1 MSGMP
6 LVQALLLLASL
17 IALIALTQARLLHA
31 FLAIVVVAAAFGL
44 AAGFSTAFV
53 GKAFGAGFAQA
64 IASPGLVIVAAG
76 FVAALADAT
85 GAAGWFAAKAASSTS
100 SWRRAGVTR
109 LPALCGLL
117 AGLAASPSAA
127 FALLRPL

>member
-64 IASPGLVIVAAG
+64 ITSPGLVIVAAG
-76 FVAALADAT
+76 FVAGLAEAT
-85 GAAGWFAAKAASSTS
+85 GAAGWLAATDRIQR
-100 SWRRAGVTR
+100 RRAG
-109 LPALCGLL
+109 LGL
-117 AGLAASPSAA
+117 SARRDDHA
-127 FALLRPL
+127 VRGAVENP